1 MKKTVYILIFSLLV
15 SLTNSCD
22 TTELDLLE
30 NPLNVTQEQL
40 DPQLLFNQ
48 IQLSFNGFVSGT
60 SNIGS
65 FAGQLTRQG
74 SAMVG
79 SSVYQSAFAP
89 INFNGLWSAAY
100 AGLLQDIQ
108 ALENFDGIE
117 DFSYHLG
124 VSRIMRAYIYFT
136 LVDLFGDVPFE
147 QALQGEIIENPEFQ
161 DQRDVYAAAF
171 AELDL
176 AIANLSTPSAIEP
189 LNDFY
194 YGVSGT
200 SQDSWITAANTLRL
214 RSLNNIRLAGG
225 EVGINVAQEITELLN
240 EGNLIDDITE
250 DWQFNY
256 GTDRVNPNT
265 RHPSYNAF
273 YENNPPGGL
282 YLSNFLMWELA
293 TEKGF
298 EDPRLRYYFYRQD
311 NDATDEN
318 IFTLGCAV
326 QNAPGHYASFT
337 SIYDN
342 TIGVPFCTAVPALGY
357 WGRDHGDDGGIPPD
371 QNQRTVPG
379 VYPAGGLFDGNQD
392 DDVQNLGTDGLL
404 GEGIQPILLSSYTAL
419 IKAEIA
425 EVLGIGNAAFELEN
439 GIRESMM
446 KTLTFGNLD
455 PNIILVPDDPE
466 TDDGDPTTDDDDE
479 TVIFAD
485 FFPTTAILNN
495 LDGGLDQ
502 NGNPI
507 VFPDLVEDYITFV
520 IDQYTNAGNPDDRLD
535 IIMKEFHIATFGTSL
550 EMYNAYRRTGFPSNM
565 HPSRNANPG
574 DFYRS
579 AFYPANSVNNNT
591 NANQADISRQV
602 FWDTNP
608 PGFIN

>member
-124 VSRIMRAYIYFT
+124 VSRIMRAYVYFT

-194 YGVSGT
+194 YGVSAT

-214 RSLNNIRLAGG
+214 RSLNNVRLAGADL
-225 EVGINVAQEITELLN
+225 GINVAQEITALLN
-240 EGNLIDDITE
+240 QGNLIDDVTE
-250 DWQFNY
+250 DLQFNY
-256 GTDRVNPNT
+256 GTNRVNPNN

-282 YLSNFLMWELA
+282 YLSNFLMWEMA
-293 TEKGF
+293 VEKGF

-311 NDATDEN
+311 NDATDED

-326 QNAPGHYASFT
+326 QNPPGHYGSFT

-342 TIGVPFCTAVPALGY
+342 TIPVPFCTAVPALGY
-357 WGRDHGDDGGIPPD
+357 WGRDHGDASGIPPD
-371 QNQRTVPG
+371 LTSRTVVG
-379 VYPAGGLFDGNQD
+379 VYPAGGLFDANQD
-392 DDVQNLGTDGLL
+392 DDVQNLGTDGLI

-425 EVLGIGNAAFELEN
+425 ETLGIGNAAFELEA
-439 GIRESMM
+439 GIRASMD
-446 KTLTFGNLD
+446 KVLTFGDLD
-455 PNIILVPDDPE
+455 P
-466 TDDGDPTTDDDDE
+466 DE
-479 TVIFAD
+479 EIEDSTNTFGT
-485 FFPTTAILNN
+485 FFPSQA
-495 LDGGLDQ
+495 DVDAY
-502 NGNPI
+502 
-507 VFPDLVEDYITFV
+507 VTFV
-520 IDQYTNAGNPDDRLD
+520 LNEFSAAGNTDDRLNL
-535 IIMKEFHIATFGTSL
+535 IMKEFHIATYGTSL